1 MAIWSSWHP
10 DILPH
15 VPGCPVIVV
24 NHELLRS
31 AQEFFTRS
39 RAWLVTD
46 DPVTVVAEVEEIDLT
61 PADTEQDLVRVE
73 AVWFNGIPGSVKT
86 VDEMDR
92 DVTDWQTAT
101 GSPSI
106 IVQLSPDVARL
117 YPIPVDAVLVKIRKS
132 IRPSDTAT
140 GIPDALASAYRDDL
154 AQGAKS
160 RLMLHKDKPWTDE
173 TRAAVSAAKFSDS
186 VSTANLDAARSFG
199 KGRISARKKWC

>member
-1 MAIWSSWHP
+1 MALWSSWLP

-24 NHELLRS
+24 QHELMRA

-46 DPVTVVAEVEEIDLT
+46 SPVTVVATTEEISLSPTD
-61 PADTEQDLVRVE
+61 AEQDLVRVE
-73 AVWFNGIPGSVKT
+73 AVWFNGIPGKVKT
-86 VDEMDR
+86 VAEMDE

-101 GSPSI
+101 GTPSI
-106 IVQLSPDVARL
+106 IVQLSPDIARL
-117 YPIPVDAVLVKIRKS
+117 HPIPTADVTVKVRKS
-132 IRPSDTAT
+132 IRPSDSAT
-140 GIPDALASAYRDDL
+140 GIPDDLASAYRNDL

-160 RLMLHKDKPWTDE
+160 RIMLHKDKPWTDPSL
-173 TRAAVSAAKFSDS
+173 AAVSQAQFNDATSS
-186 VSTANLDAARSFG
+186 ANLDAARSFG